1 MKYCQNCRQ
10 ELEDSASVCPNCG
23 VTAESAPTEKAEA
36 AQPEAAPFPSA
47 FSSIPKKKRRK
58 TGIAVLCAAIAVILI
73 AAAALSFTV
82 FRDDIELAVKGKN
95 EYAASSISKLLAASP
110 SAPSSSAPQT
120 GESKTSLS
128 FAISDYEKLL
138 QTLSAEE
145 REQAEAVIAL
155 LNTLRGECSAK
166 IDAAG
171 SSSYLQIL
179 SNSDVLIAVCTQIS
193 GSEMLMNFPGIF
205 ERGLVTKSETAS
217 VPSANELSK
226 LIPDTKLLKQT
237 ADKLTEKLIECIKKD
252 AQVDIANAAV
262 NGDSVSF
269 TGRKITVTFT
279 PQVLGQLVVSMLEM
293 LRSDDA
299 FNEELLRLYNILFE
313 ISGKKISI
321 VTADMLD
328 RAYNEAILAISG
340 TDYSAL
346 PALEHRSVSLSLS
359 LYQDSMG
366 CNRAYTATLSA
377 NDGSQLTLQSI
388 TQGSKTET
396 ILAMES
402 LFRIKY
408 TTEEKSASEAVS
420 ALTVSAGGKSLSF
433 SLEQT
438 EQKAQKWNDCD
449 IQTGKNVLTIE
460 GLDRLIPDNDGSV
473 KIPARITVETA
484 VSLEGETLN
493 MTGSLRLPDIITIS
507 VNASSENNAGSIPE
521 INRENAFV
529 PDENTTAEQYA
540 EYQQALASA
549 MQEHITKLLQSNE
562 PLARLILLLSS
573 AVM

>member
-58 TGIAVLCAAIAVILI
+58 TGIAVLCAAIAVVLI

-299 FNEELLRLYNILFE
+299 FNEELLNCYNAAASL
-313 ISGKKISI
+313 SKGQL
-321 VTADMLD
+321 DMLTAEMLSRTYD
-328 RAYNEAILAISG
+328 EIISEINN
-340 TDYSAL
+340 TDYSGISADDRL
-346 PALEHRSVSLSLS
+346 TLS

-366 CNRAYTATLSA
+366 RNCAYTLTLSA
-377 NDGSQLTLQSI
+377 DGSQLTLQSI

-396 ILAMES
+396 VLSMES

-433 SLEQT
+433 SFEQT
-438 EQKAQKWNDCD
+438 EQKAQKWNGCD